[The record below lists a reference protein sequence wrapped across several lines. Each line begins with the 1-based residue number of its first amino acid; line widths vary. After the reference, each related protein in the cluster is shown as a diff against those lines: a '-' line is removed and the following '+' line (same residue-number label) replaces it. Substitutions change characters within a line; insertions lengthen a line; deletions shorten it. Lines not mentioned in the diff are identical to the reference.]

1 MTDYEVKVRL
11 FSVNRINIAINNK
24 TRILKYLAK
33 ILNLLFEENFLW
45 IKSENKMINPKTINV
60 ITIKINPNDKIWN
73 LKGDVSE

>member
-33 ILNLLFEENFLW
+33 ILNLLFEENFL
-45 IKSENKMINPKTINV
+45 
-60 ITIKINPNDKIWN
+60 
-73 LKGDVSE
+73 